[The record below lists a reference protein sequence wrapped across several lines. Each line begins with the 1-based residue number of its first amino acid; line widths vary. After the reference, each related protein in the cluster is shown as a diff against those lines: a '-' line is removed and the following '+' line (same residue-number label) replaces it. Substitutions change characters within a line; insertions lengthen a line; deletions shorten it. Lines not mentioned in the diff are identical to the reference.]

1 MLNGASALGILTG
14 SSGTSAPN
22 AISSL
27 ALFKQIN
34 KNEAKLRQTFFNRQD
49 VQKDIET
56 FKTKVVDFEDI
67 DDLVKDRKTLQV
79 ILTAFD
85 LGSEINN
92 PGKIKAILKSDVND
106 VNSFANR
113 LNDARFAELAKFV
126 DFNGRGFKSLTTAS
140 SQQSLIDKYLQNRF
154 ESDVGGANGE
164 IAKAFFFLHNINSIT
179 STAGLLGNMQLRTIA
194 TTALRLPPQIASQ
207 SLEKQIQLIES
218 KFDVK
223 KAASSL

>member
-49 VQKDIET
+49 VQKDIEP
-56 FKTKVVDFEDI
+56 FKTKALGFEDI

-113 LNDARFAELAKFV
+113 LNDTRFAELAKFV

-140 SQQSLIDKYLQNRF
+140 SQQSLIDKYLLFMSSAYSKN
-154 ESDVGGANGE
+154 SSILLSILLSILSG
-164 IAKAFFFLHNINSIT
+164 HSINVMT
-179 STAGLLGNMQLRTIA
+179 S
-194 TTALRLPPQIASQ
+194 
-207 SLEKQIQLIES
+207 
-218 KFDVK
+218 F
-223 KAASSL
+223 